1 MKPPDTTLR
10 LSRTGLRKTK
20 WLANCNSSCV
30 FYAAPKAGLSNPSPG
45 FEIFLTAISRPIVPP
60 FTFMISCAFLACSQ
74 HTSGRNNTSITH
86 HYTSVAYSSVA
97 IPTVWSSC
105 SNIISVHDT
114 MVSHSICSSFISISK
129 RERSEIADRTSRP
142 GPGQEDCLKPV
153 GTSKSSS
160 FI

>member
-1 MKPPDTTLR
+1 MACKLQFILR
-10 LSRTGLRKTK
+10 ILCCAQGGAFESFSGFRDLSHCSFPAHCPALY
-20 WLANCNSSCV
+20 
-30 FYAAPKAGLSNPSPG
+30 FHH
-45 FEIFLTAISRPIVPP
+45 
-60 FTFMISCAFLACSQ
+60 FMRFLACSQ
-74 HTSGRNNTSITH
+74 HTWGRNNTSITH

-105 SNIISVHDT
+105 SNIISVHDS
-114 MVSHSICSSFISISK
+114 MVSHSICSSFIWLSK
-129 RERSEIADRTSRP
+129 RERSEIAVRTSRP